1 MRSLVTLLLFTICSS
16 VARATMYPDD
26 HFDYVTEIKDREELN
41 ELIKKTS
48 KKGHTLFVRW
58 ISDIDHAD
66 CLRQAPTWNRAV
78 KAFADHK
85 KVVFGD
91 INLSEAETLKGAPHW
106 PSRYGWPTIRYFNRE
121 TGEEGAD
128 YVQKTNQKVYD
139 ELRDFDV
146 MVDYIEQAGNT
157 ILCDLNGKFCNKME
171 KDYIKLVKKKSL
183 DELIQLRKRLYAMD
197 VNLLVKEI
205 QEWNLRRRR
214 ILTKLVALKEKESE
228 KATTG
233 NEL

>member
-1 MRSLVTLLLFTICSS
+1 MKILFTFLWICS

-26 HFDYVTEIKDREELN
+26 HFDFVTEIKDRDQLN
-41 ELIKKTS
+41 ELVNQAIKKS
-48 KKGHTLFVRW
+48 QTLLVRW
-58 ISDIDHAD
+58 VSDPDHAD

-78 KAFADHK
+78 RAFADNK

-91 INLSEAETLKGAPHW
+91 INLSEADTLKGAPHW
-106 PSRYGWPTIRYFNRE
+106 PSQYGWPTIRYFNRE
-121 TGEEGAD
+121 TGVDGAD
-128 YVQKTNQKVYD
+128 YVQKTNQKMHD

-146 MVDYIEQAGNT
+146 MVDYIEKAGNT
-157 ILCDLNGKFCNKME
+157 VLCDLNGKHCNKME

-183 DELIQLRKRLYAMD
+183 DELILLRKRLYAMD
-197 VNLLVKEI
+197 VNLLVKDI

-214 ILTKLVALKEKESE
+214 ILTKLVKQKEIKETGKS
-228 KATTG
+228 TTG